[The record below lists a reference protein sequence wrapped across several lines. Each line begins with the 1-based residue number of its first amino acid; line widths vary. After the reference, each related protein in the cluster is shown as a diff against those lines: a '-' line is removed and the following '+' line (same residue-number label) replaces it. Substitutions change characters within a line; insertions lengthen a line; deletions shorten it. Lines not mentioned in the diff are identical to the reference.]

1 MKICFRGMVKVLA
14 ASVALAMALG
24 VAQVSLASISFTG
37 SGTNPGDQ
45 SNANLFGEADFS
57 ISGSTLTVVL
67 TNTGGTASPTDAPG
81 GLLTGL
87 MFDVMSTSSTF
98 SSMSLTPAST
108 IWNSSS
114 GSNNATPIAGSWTP
128 VLSVGSY
135 SGSAVN
141 SGVATTGKLLFNGG
155 SISLGNASPDY
166 GIATNGSF
174 PGGFGGS
181 QYPFIQD
188 SLTFTFLLSSGS
200 VSDSSINDVFFLF
213 GTNNSPGGVFPG
225 TPGTPNH
232 NPSDSSVPEPT
243 SLVIWGVVSAATA
256 GAVAMRKQKSGCG
269 RWSEADRNA
278 IYKLIGGNSKV

>member
-1 MKICFRGMVKVLA
+1 MKSGYKGIVKTLA
-14 ASVALAMALG
+14 ATVAMAMAVG
-24 VAQVSLASISFTG
+24 ATQVGFASISFTG

-87 MFDVMSTSSTF
+87 MFDIMSTSSTLTSTTLTQG
-98 SSMSLTPAST
+98 SS
-108 IWNSSS
+108 IWTSSS
-114 GSNNATPIAGSWTP
+114 GSNNSTPIAGSWTP

-141 SGVATTGKLLFNGG
+141 AGVATTGKNLFNGG
-155 SISLGNASPDY
+155 SISLGNASPNY

-188 SLTFTFLLSSGS
+188 SLTFTFLLSSSS
-200 VSDSSINDVFFLF
+200 VSESSINDVFFLF
-213 GTNNSPGGVFPG
+213 GTNNSPGGVFAG
-225 TPGTPNH
+225 TPTP
-232 NPSDSSVPEPT
+232 T
-243 SLVIWGVVSAATA
+243 
-256 GAVAMRKQKSGCG
+256 
-269 RWSEADRNA
+269 
-278 IYKLIGGNSKV
+278 